1 MTVIAAGFDG
11 GTPKRRDEGTV
22 LRREPKPQ
30 QTQEETRAAVAAAV
44 SQRRTDEAPQAT
56 SSPAQ
61 PTYSSSAQPSGQQP
75 ARPATPPSRPA
86 PRQVEFDDD
95 DLDVP
100 DFLK

>member
-22 LRREPKPQ
+22 LRREPKPV

-44 SQRRTDEAPQAT
+44 AQRREAPAPVAQAQA
-56 SSPAQ
+56 P
-61 PTYSSSAQPSGQQP
+61 SAPSQ
-75 ARPATPPSRPA
+75 APSAAAPRPA
-86 PRQVEFDDD
+86 PRRVEFDDD
-95 DLDVP
+95 ELDVP